1 MHSGAWVRIR
11 HGHHADDMPRQLMLR
26 AAVHEACRNPAK
38 LVALGRCIAGAMAI
52 ASTTQ
57 RARTNM
63 PDILHKVGI
72 GSSSFG
78 DAYKNALWPN
88 EIKLDNWE

>member
-1 MHSGAWVRIR
+1 
-11 HGHHADDMPRQLMLR
+11 
-26 AAVHEACRNPAK
+26 
-38 LVALGRCIAGAMAI
+38 
-52 ASTTQ
+52 
-57 RARTNM
+57 M